1 MSGSI
6 GTFAIQNGRRLFDLV
21 LPPRCKKCGALVV
34 ADDALCA
41 ACWSALRFIGPPWCA
56 CCGRPFEYD
65 VGADAFCGACI
76 AERPRFGRA
85 RAALAY
91 DDASREMILRFKHGG
106 DESLAKLFAR
116 WMLLAGEELFRSDP
130 LILPVPL
137 HPWRRVRRRF
147 NQSALIAAD
156 LARITGLPW
165 DPLSLARSRPTPS
178 QGGLGR
184 AARRDNVRGAFSVRN
199 GRRECLAGRHLLLVD
214 DVWTSGATGDACIR
228 ACRKAGAAR
237 VDMLTLARVF

>member
-1 MSGSI
+1 MIGGI
-6 GTFAIQNGRRLFDLV
+6 GTFAIQSGRRLFDLV

-41 ACWSALRFIGPPWCA
+41 ACWSALCFLGPPWCA
-56 CCGRPFEYD
+56 SCGRPFEFE
-65 VGADAFCGACI
+65 VGADALCGACI
-76 AERPRFGRA
+76 AEPPRFGQA

-91 DDASREMILRFKHGG
+91 DDESREMILRFKHGG

-116 WMLLAGEELFRSDP
+116 WMALAGQELFGAAP

-137 HPWRRVRRRF
+137 HPLRRVRRRF

-165 DPLSLARSRPTPS
+165 DPLSLERARRTPS
-178 QGGLGR
+178 QGGLGK
-184 AARRDNVRGAFSVRN
+184 AARRENVRGAFRVSD
-199 GRRECLAGRHLLLVD
+199 GRREHLAGRHLLLVD
-214 DVWTSGATGDACIR
+214 DVWTSGATAEACIR
-228 ACRKAGAAR
+228 ACRRAGAAR
-237 VDMLTLARVF
+237 IDLLTVARVL